1 MKVPSIKTDNIHMV
15 LFKKRK
21 NQLFCNPLHQ
31 NDKLQA
37 PKTNSKSFLIA
48 QSVRLLNPILTKR
61 VLFFGLI
68 IQCNV
73 EFSPI
78 RRITASQ
85 FLHSV
90 ISRLFKFLSPL
101 NKKSFVKIRLKMLF
115 QYKV

>member
-21 NQLFCNPLHQ
+21 NQLLCNPLHQ

-61 VLFFGLI
+61 VLFFVLI

-78 RRITASQ
+78 RRITASE
-85 FLHSV
+85 FLHSM
-90 ISRLFKFLSPL
+90 ISRLL
-101 NKKSFVKIRLKMLF
+101 
-115 QYKV
+115 